1 MKTIAN
7 RCPGKLNALFLWFL
21 PDIRSFSFYFRG
33 KDSFE
38 LPSMTKANYI
48 TKSEHIR
55 AKSEQEQFIQRRY
68 GVVTLATGDHNAQTS
83 TAPSV
88 IQQRCGY
95 NS

>member
-1 MKTIAN
+1 
-7 RCPGKLNALFLWFL
+7 
-21 PDIRSFSFYFRG
+21 
-33 KDSFE
+33 
-38 LPSMTKANYI
+38 MTKANYI